1 MNLRMKIDK
10 PTQTIISYINISLF
24 LYRGYRRYRDIATA
38 LLWFMFNS
46 VIQTQL
52 YVVFAVIYLKT
63 H

>member
-1 MNLRMKIDK
+1 MNYQRSM
-10 PTQTIISYINISLF
+10 NIYLF

-52 YVVFAVIYLKT
+52 YVVFAVIYSKT

>member
-1 MNLRMKIDK
+1 MNYQRSM
-10 PTQTIISYINISLF
+10 NIYLF